1 MPYHPAAAHSWR
13 ACGSIGW
20 RGVSVCWR
28 VGIVGH
34 GGCVGLAHIGA
45 VTANAIGLLPFDCLL
60 PLVEWVE
67 AQPRWAVLLATV
79 TIAMRPGT
87 AV

>member
-1 MPYHPAAAHSWR
+1 MKVMAMLVAVCCVFATLTTGSGPNDSGNTCPHPWR

-34 GGCVGLAHIGA
+34 GGCAGLAHIGA
-45 VTANAIGLLPFDCLL
+45 VRLSLTASCGSIC
-60 PLVEWVE
+60 
-67 AQPRWAVLLATV
+67 R
-79 TIAMRPGT
+79 
-87 AV
+87 